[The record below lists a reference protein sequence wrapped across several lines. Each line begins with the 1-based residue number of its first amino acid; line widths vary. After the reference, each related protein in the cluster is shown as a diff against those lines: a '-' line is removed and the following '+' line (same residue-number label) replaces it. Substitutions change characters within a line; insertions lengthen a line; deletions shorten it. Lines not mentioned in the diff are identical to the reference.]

1 MAAAPD
7 DGLATKL
14 LQTLTNLAAAGS
26 GGDKPPEDP
35 NKPALPLLDTQSS
48 ASDPPGLDAKTPE
61 QIARD
66 AAAAVAATQ
75 SDTGAV
81 AAGHEGV
88 PFPATSDATAAP
100 SADQEAARVD
110 NSGWEFLLQDNARVE
125 AAKAK
130 WLADTKDNPL
140 WWQREATTEPSV
152 SPFDADREP
161 PQNTRGSASEPPA
174 DTSQRHTVDN
184 TSAEA
189 LQKMK
194 R

>member
-1 MAAAPD
+1 MD
-7 DGLATKL
+7 
-14 LQTLTNLAAAGS
+14 NLGAQILNALVEAVGGGS
-26 GGDKPPEDP
+26 GGGDKPPEDP
-35 NKPALPLLDTQSS
+35 NKPALPLLDPQSS
-48 ASDPPGLDAKTPE
+48 ANDPPGLDAKTPE

-75 SDTGAV
+75 QDTSAV

-100 SADQEAARVD
+100 SAADQEAARVD

-161 PQNTRGSASEPPA
+161 PQQTRGSASEPPA

-184 TSAEA
+184 STAEA

>member
-1 MAAAPD
+1 M
-7 DGLATKL
+7 DGLTTAIVH
-14 LQTLTNLAAAGS
+14 TLNALAGGGGG

-35 NKPALPLLDTQSS
+35 NKPALPLLDPQSS
-48 ASDPPGLDAKTPE
+48 ANDPPGLDAKTPE

-75 SDTGAV
+75 QNTSAV

-100 SADQEAARVD
+100 SAAEAARVD

-140 WWQREATTEPSV
+140 FPECEATTEASV
-152 SPFDADREP
+152 SPFDADQQP
-161 PQNTRGSASEPPA
+161 PQTTRGSASEPPA
-174 DTSQRHTVDN
+174 DTPQHHTVDN

>member
-1 MAAAPD
+1 MD
-7 DGLATKL
+7 
-14 LQTLTNLAAAGS
+14 NLGAQILNALVEAVGGGS
-26 GGDKPPEDP
+26 GGGDKPPEDP
-35 NKPALPLLDTQSS
+35 NKPALPPLDPQSS
-48 ASDPPGLDAKTPE
+48 ANDPPGLDAKTPE

-75 SDTGAV
+75 QDTSAV

-100 SADQEAARVD
+100 SAAEAARVD

-140 WWQREATTEPSV
+140 FPDCEATTEASV

>member
-1 MAAAPD
+1 M
-7 DGLATKL
+7 DGLTTAIVH
-14 LQTLTNLAAAGS
+14 TLNALAGGGS
-26 GGDKPPEDP
+26 GGGDKPPEDP
-35 NKPALPLLDTQSS
+35 NKPALPPLDPQSS
-48 ASDPPGLDAKTPE
+48 ANDPPGLDAKTPE

-75 SDTGAV
+75 QNTSAV

-88 PFPATSDATAAP
+88 PFPATSNATAAP
-100 SADQEAARVD
+100 SAADQEAARVD

-152 SPFDADREP
+152 SPFDADRQP
-161 PQNTRGSASEPPA
+161 QQNTRGRASEAPA
-174 DTSQRHTVDN
+174 DTQQHHTVDN

-189 LQKMK
+189 LQKLK